1 LLGAEHIGRSERV
14 VALIP
19 QARPSSTSS
28 GTVSASIESDTP
40 RASEGLLV
48 TTEQDVAQVR
58 SVVYLMAGAF
68 AAKDVDGAMGTFIE
82 EGASIVGTGLDEL
95 RFGSDAVRFQI
106 ARDISE
112 ADTLS
117 FGMESLR
124 VDVFGDA
131 AFAFADAVINA
142 TFGSESFRFPVRS
155 TFGLVRTDAGWR
167 IAQVHTSVAHHQQ
180 SQGRSYPVKLT
191 KTLSDLL
198 SSIDGAAGSS
208 VLQSKSLG
216 TATFVFTDIVDSTAL
231 SQSIG
236 DQKWSELIGNHF
248 KTVEE
253 IVENGGGSVVKTLGD
268 GGMFAFPSGT
278 AALLAAIQ
286 TQHAVTS
293 STEHRLSLRVGVHT
307 GDVVQEQNDYIGLT
321 VNKAARVAA
330 AAEGDQILVSSTTAD
345 IVNHSEIEFGDP
357 ITVELKGITGTHT
370 LLPLNWQT

>member
-1 LLGAEHIGRSERV
+1 MTA
-14 VALIP
+14 
-19 QARPSSTSS
+19 
-28 GTVSASIESDTP
+28 
-40 RASEGLLV
+40 
-48 TTEQDVAQVR
+48 EQDVAQVR
-58 SVVYLMAGAF
+58 SVVYRMAGAF
-68 AAKDVDGAMGTFIE
+68 GAKDVDGAMGMFIE
-82 EGASIVGTGLDEL
+82 EGASMVGTGLDEL
-95 RFGSDAVRFQI
+95 RFGSDAVRMQI
-106 ARDISE
+106 ARDASE

-117 FGMESLR
+117 FGMENLR

-155 TFGLVRTDAGWR
+155 TFGLVRTDVGWR
-167 IAQVHTSVAHHQQ
+167 IAQVHTSVANHQQ
-180 SQGRSYPVKLT
+180 SQGRSFPVKLT

-198 SSIDGAAGSS
+198 SSIDSAAGSS

-236 DQKWSELIGNHF
+236 DQKWSELIGDHF
-248 KTVEE
+248 NTVKE
-253 IVENGGGSVVKTLGD
+253 IVEIGGGSVVKTLGD

-278 AALLAAIQ
+278 AALVAAIQ
-286 TQHAVTS
+286 TQQAVES

-357 ITVELKGITGTHT
+357 VTVELKGITGTHT